1 MRTMLSRLSGV
12 GSRIRQLISEPW
24 RRLRDRHRLRAWRRE
39 RERQREELQATFDRI
54 EREERDRQAEQRAR
68 AKYER
73 AGLTKRQRVFRERW
87 IRTPT
92 GRKL

>member
-24 RRLRDRHRLRAWRRE
+24 RRLQNRHRLRAWRRAREAE
-39 RERQREELQATFDRI
+39 RERLQATFDRI
-54 EREERDRQAEQRAR
+54 EREEMDRQAEQKAR

-73 AGLTKRQRVFRERW
+73 AGLTKQQRVFRERW

>member
-24 RRLRDRHRLRAWRRE
+24 RRLQNWHRLRAWRRE

-68 AKYER
+68 AKYEA
-73 AGLTKRQRVFRERW
+73 AGLTKQERVLREKW
-87 IRTPT
+87 IRTPF
-92 GRKL
+92 GKI

>member
-1 MRTMLSRLSGV
+1 M
-12 GSRIRQLISEPW
+12 RIRNFLQQCSRALRRIGEPFYW
-24 RRLRDRHRLRAWRRE
+24 LRTRHRLRAWRLA

-73 AGLTKRQRVFRERW
+73 AGLTKQERVLREKW
-87 IRTPT
+87 IRTPF
-92 GRKL
+92 GKI